1 MARRNEQRY
10 LPTIHPNLL
19 CLLWENGRRGLDSCH
34 PMWPVIALKVHTEVQ
49 DEKKKWLSLKGSHV
63 KGDVATLRCR
73 LQEHDSRLKRSLL
86 ADDGPTVFLSDRKIR
101 SR

>member
-19 CLLWENGRRGLDSCH
+19 CSLWENGRRGLDSCH

-49 DEKKKWLSLKGSHV
+49 DEKKKWRCGVAVLKGITRE
-63 KGDVATLRCR
+63 GRCCDA
-73 LQEHDSRLKRSLL
+73 L
-86 ADDGPTVFLSDRKIR
+86 V
-101 SR
+101 